1 MGIVKDEAR
10 KLIDQ
15 LPEQATWDD
24 IMYQLY
30 IRKKIDKGLEA
41 IKEGQS
47 FLMRKLK
54 RGFFNEDTMGRTC
67 PSWFQLSSFL
77 FPLSAFLTQH
87 YARLIIYFLLIY

>member
-1 MGIVKDEAR
+1 LWAKEAEERFSDIESSKVKMISEKGIVYMGIVKEEAR

-41 IKEGQS
+41 IKEGKVIS
-47 FLMRKLK
+47 HDEAKK
-54 RGFFNEDTMGRTC
+54 RI
-67 PSWFQLSSFL
+67 FQ
-77 FPLSAFLTQH
+77 
-87 YARLIIYFLLIY
+87 